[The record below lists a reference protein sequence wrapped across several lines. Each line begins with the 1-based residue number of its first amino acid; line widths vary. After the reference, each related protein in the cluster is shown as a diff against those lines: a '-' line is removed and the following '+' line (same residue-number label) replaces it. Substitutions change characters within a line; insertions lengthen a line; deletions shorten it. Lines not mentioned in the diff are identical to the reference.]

1 MKKTDLLSTDKKK
14 YEVTLELLEKL
25 ERLTSKIKEE
35 KKYSL
40 QKSILL
46 GLKKLM
52 HKDDFVK
59 DVKVRIDEDVMDIDL
74 INRNGSIIDK
84 DGLSKGEQQ
93 LYATALLKALVD
105 ESGINF
111 PIFIDSPLQKF
122 DKEHSSNVIQQF
134 YPSISDQVVLFPLLE
149 KELSKAEYEQLKPNL
164 NGVYLINNDDSGSSI
179 EECKISELFN
189 KFNQQHVLA
198 H

>member
-1 MKKTDLLSTDKKK
+1 
-14 YEVTLELLEKL
+14 
-25 ERLTSKIKEE
+25 
-35 KKYSL
+35 
-40 QKSILL
+40 
-46 GLKKLM
+46 M

-59 DVKVRIDEDVMDIDL
+59 DVMVRIDEDVMDIDL